1 MTTAG
6 IGADMDDAW
15 SIYTIPQFS
24 MINKAWL
31 DELGLPVPTT
41 LDEFHDALKA
51 FKDNDMSTPTM
62 ETQPVPP
69 FPCPPALMSGAGAR
83 TSFYSGFGFTN
94 WPNDVCNDLHLK
106 KRWYG
111 GVCLRLRRLP
121 GLYGLFPQL
130 VQRGPNGCGDVQPE
144 RQPADGQVPAGA
156 M

>member
-1 MTTAG
+1 MPNLCAILEEHRKSGLPSPRRTVKIYGLPSGEMMTTAG

-83 TSFYSGFGFTN
+83 TSFYSGFGFYQ
-94 WPNDVCNDLHLK
+94 LAQ
-106 KRWYG
+106 
-111 GVCLRLRRLP
+111 RR
-121 GLYGLFPQL
+121 
-130 VQRGPNGCGDVQPE
+130 VQ
-144 RQPADGQVPAGA
+144 
-156 M
+156 